1 MTSSHRYFTST
12 AVFLNEVI
20 KLAICIWV
28 ALWDRRKI
36 DGSMTPLSHSLHH
49 LYSDV
54 FRADNWK
61 LAIPACLYTLQNTL
75 QYVAVS
81 NLDAATFQVTYQ
93 LKILTTALFSV
104 TMLHRSLSLKKWISL
119 VLLTAGVA
127 IVQLPSPGS
136 STAVANTQSSDS
148 TDASHQHRPAT
159 YEGIHNDNSV
169 ESEMNRMIGLIAV
182 AIACTISGLAG
193 VYFEKV
199 LKGSSTTLWVR
210 NIQLSFYSL
219 FPAFFIGVVFKDG
232 SAIIQ
237 RGFFDGYNGVVW
249 TAIAFQAAGGIVV
262 ALCVN
267 FADNIA
273 KNFATSISILFSCL
287 ASVYFFDFVVT
298 LNVSSPYFLVYIKRV
313 LNGYVI
319 SLSLVLASSF
329 SQHGSIPRPTRGQ
342 QAITFRWRRRRWR
355 PGSIIRSMAQKTRPQ
370 VRRRMECL
378 KDKIRA

>member
-1 MTSSHRYFTST
+1 MPMTSSHRYFTST

-20 KLAICIWV
+20 KLVICIWV
-28 ALWDRRKI
+28 ALWDRRKL
-36 DGSMTPLSHSLHH
+36 DGSMMPLSHSFHH
-49 LYSDV
+49 LYTDV
-54 FRADNWK
+54 FRPDNWK

-104 TMLHRSLSLKKWISL
+104 IMLHRSLSLKKWVSL
-119 VLLTAGVA
+119 VLLTMGVA

-136 STAVANTQSSDS
+136 STATKSSGAN
-148 TDASHQHRPAT
+148 HQRRSAT
-159 YEGIHNDNSV
+159 YEGIHDDNNT
-169 ESEMNRMIGLIAV
+169 EPEMNRTIGLIAV

-219 FPAFFIGVVFKDG
+219 FPAFFIGVVLKDG
-232 SAIIQ
+232 SEIMQ

-273 KNFATSISILFSCL
+273 KNFATSISILISCL

-298 LNVSSPYFLVYIKRV
+298 INVNSPYPPV
-313 LNGYVI
+313 
-319 SLSLVLASSF
+319 S
-329 SQHGSIPRPTRGQ
+329 T
-342 QAITFRWRRRRWR
+342 
-355 PGSIIRSMAQKTRPQ
+355 
-370 VRRRMECL
+370 
-378 KDKIRA
+378 